1 MENTLEYSVIGTVSV
16 KMEDGSKKDLP
27 IIDIKMMPDERWQE
41 LAIENAVH
49 NYTRE
54 HGRAPESTEQ
64 ALKWQRDFVNS
75 LQAI

>member
-16 KMEDGSKKDLP
+16 KMEDGSKEDLP
-27 IIDIKMMPDERWQE
+27 MTDERWQE

>member
-27 IIDIKMMPDERWQE
+27 IIDIKMMTDDRWQE
-41 LAIENAVH
+41 LARENAVQ

-54 HGRAPESTEQ
+54 HGRAPESIAQ
-64 ALKWQRDFVNS
+64 AIAWQRDFVNS